1 MAGRPA
7 FQPTR
12 QQRDLV
18 ATAAGG
24 GATQQAI
31 ALALGLTVP
40 TLRKCFADEL
50 QHGAARRRFEV
61 LLSLFAAARRGQ
73 AGAARRY
80 LANEPEEFVQSR

>member
-1 MAGRPA
+1 M
-7 FQPTR
+7 
-12 QQRDLV
+12 

-40 TLRKCFADEL
+40 TLRKCFPEEL
-50 QHGAARRRFEV
+50 QHGAARRRLEV
-61 LLSLFAAARRGQ
+61 LLSLFAAARRGR

-80 LANEPEEFVQSR
+80 LAHRPERFQASR